1 MSGRYCLNCGHEAH
15 DGPLY
20 KEVMDGDNKPIRI
33 EICKH
38 CRVENDSYSFIDKVL
53 QAAPDADHTFHDFH
67 QVNMFGDI
75 ENNDSI
81 VGVTQPGND
90 YIYTTDF
97 SSKDLTDTLTITT
110 VDSGTVTIRDPQWE
124 VSTTVDGIM
133 YDATEPAYKSVTVN
147 AGYGLDFNYLG
158 NKAKAFRKEV
168 QAFCN
173 DIKRLSPAGSASFE
187 LAKDFMDKH
196 YGEEG

>member
-1 MSGRYCLNCGHEAH
+1 MTERQFHPRTITTPLNVVSTTKISESIRRLH

-33 EICKH
+33 EICRH
-38 CRVENDSYSFIDKVL
+38 YRVENDSYSFIDKVL

-124 VSTTVDGIM
+124 VSTTCFWRRLQCYQQDLEHILLKVC
-133 YDATEPAYKSVTVN
+133 SVSHVAPN
-147 AGYGLDFNYLG
+147 VPQ
-158 NKAKAFRKEV
+158 R
-168 QAFCN
+168 
-173 DIKRLSPAGSASFE
+173 
-187 LAKDFMDKH
+187 
-196 YGEEG
+196 